1 MPLPRT
7 GGGFFFERI
16 APGRMALSTAPVLRF
31 ALCSKKKSKKF
42 SGALAIASFLCYT
55 LCKVIIERN

>member
-16 APGRMALSTAPVLRF
+16 APGRMALSTVPVLHF
-31 ALCSKKKSKKF
+31 ALCSKKILKNSPVH
-42 SGALAIASFLCYT
+42 LP
-55 LCKVIIERN
+55 